1 MTGEPDF
8 DGADCRWARC
18 VGEFFYFKRGDVGRL
33 GGGSEFGGLPELQ
46 ATDTGQAG
54 NQWSGTTGVAP
65 DDAVDAKYQRMI
77 MNFLSGRMI

>member
-1 MTGEPDF
+1 MTGEPGC
-8 DGADCRWARC
+8 DGADRLRARC
-18 VGEFFYFKRGDVGRL
+18 AGEFFYFKRGDVGRL

-54 NQWSGTTGVAP
+54 NQSSGTGGVAP
-65 DDAVDAKYQRMI
+65 DDAVDAKYQWMI